1 MGDQAAMT
9 GCAAAADSR
18 LKAGQGVRV
27 ARGRL
32 AVGVPLLFLLKFSSV
47 SSVIMMQ
54 TVGRG
59 LGIRQTKVQIQIPFL
74 LTK

>member
-9 GCAAAADSR
+9 GCAAAADGR

-27 ARGRL
+27 ARSPLTVR
-32 AVGVPLLFLLKFSSV
+32 VPLLFLLKFSSV

-54 TVGRG
+54 TMGGG
-59 LGIRQTKVQIQIPFL
+59 LGIRQTKVQTQIPFL